1 LWLLC
6 RGWLWLAR
14 FFRNESAWR
23 GLALLGV
30 LARSAPK
37 CWKIVV
43 LQAKSLSDLD
53 RTKYHVAR
61 EPAAENACINGAFEQ
76 LMPV

>member
-1 LWLLC
+1 
-6 RGWLWLAR
+6 
-14 FFRNESAWR
+14 
-23 GLALLGV
+23 
-30 LARSAPK
+30 
-37 CWKIVV
+37 